1 MAIEDFFIRIH
12 MKHTKKL
19 IVATLAVLMLAGCSE
34 EKKKMEFNEYDNHEL
49 IVRYSE
55 LLDDNEDIRGLIQEN
70 LVSNQY
76 TYEYDSHENDLN
88 KLSVSDKD
96 KSLLTNLRESSTCQN
111 IVYDN
116 ENSISCIQPMSK
128 EKIEAMI
135 PNFPE
140 KEMILSSI
148 NQLNT
153 EIKFS
158 YSLNES
164 MTHKV
169 HIEIMAKGSNEEVST
184 CFDKIV
190 KNLSKYENI
199 QSKDGHIQ
207 LDTNEIDMD
216 ITVDDDVL
224 TYNVDITKL
233 S

>member
-1 MAIEDFFIRIH
+1 MSIEDFFIRIH

-19 IVATLAVLMLAGCSE
+19 IVATLAVLMLAGCSK

-76 TYEYDSHENDLN
+76 TYEYDSHENDMN

-96 KSLLTNLRESSTCQN
+96 KGLLANLGESSTCQN

-135 PNFPE
+135 PDFPE

-148 NQLNT
+148 DQLNT

-164 MTHKV
+164 MTHNV

-190 KNLSKYENI
+190 KSLSKYENI
-199 QSKDGHIQ
+199 QSKDNHIQ

-224 TYNVDITKL
+224 IYNVDITKL

>member
-1 MAIEDFFIRIH
+1 

-19 IVATLAVLMLAGCSE
+19 IVATLAVLMLAGCSK

-76 TYEYDSHENDLN
+76 TYEYDSHENDMN

-96 KSLLTNLRESSTCQN
+96 KGLLANLGESSTCQN

-135 PNFPE
+135 PDFPE

-148 NQLNT
+148 DQLNT

-164 MTHKV
+164 MTHNV

-190 KNLSKYENI
+190 KSLSKYENI
-199 QSKDGHIQ
+199 QSKDNHIQ

-224 TYNVDITKL
+224 IYNVDITKL